1 MYLFT
6 SHHCI
11 FYEVFVPALSS
22 TSICFHLNLLL
33 KQIYSE
39 TIPSLQLKTLT
50 LKCWDFINSLMMR
63 KRPAKPNWSKLIS
76 QEGKQLGSKRQR
88 VPWQDWLK
96 YHVGRQ
102 LFPWLLFART
112 DLICVRVC
120 VHLFIQSLV
129 VFKQRLQGFEDLHL
143 AGDSRWWGCLSL
155 HHCHPQ
161 TAFVTRHQT
170 LQVLQQ
176 QLQRT
181 HKHKY
186 THKCMH
192 DQR

>member
-11 FYEVFVPALSS
+11 FYEEFVPVLSS

-33 KQIYSE
+33 KQIYSQ

-63 KRPAKPNWSKLIS
+63 KRPAKPDWSKLIS
-76 QEGKQLGSKRQR
+76 QEGKQLGSKRQW

-112 DLICVRVC
+112 DLICVCVC
-120 VHLFIQSLV
+120 PPFHPEPCGVQTATSGLWGPPPRW
-129 VFKQRLQGFEDLHL
+129 RLQMVGVPV
-143 AGDSRWWGCLSL
+143 SSPLSSSDCVRDETPDTPGAPAAATA
-155 HHCHPQ
+155 HTQ
-161 TAFVTRHQT
+161 TQT
-170 LQVLQQ
+170 H
-176 QLQRT
+176 T
-181 HKHKY
+181 
-186 THKCMH
+186 
-192 DQR
+192 